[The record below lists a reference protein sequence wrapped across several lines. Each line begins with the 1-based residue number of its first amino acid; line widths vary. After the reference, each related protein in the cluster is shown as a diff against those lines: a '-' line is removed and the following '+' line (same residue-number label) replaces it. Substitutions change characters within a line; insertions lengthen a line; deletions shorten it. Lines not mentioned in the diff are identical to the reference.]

1 MKINK
6 LVLNN
11 FFRYYGRQEIIF
23 STDNQKNVTI
33 LRGENGAG
41 KTTLLN
47 AFYWVMYGDVLKPL
61 QVSNMLNYRAAE
73 ELKSMQVVNCLV
85 ELEFEDRGILYT
97 ISRGQRFN
105 KEGNKLIGEKNIKP
119 YISYK
124 DNRTGNYIEIQEKD
138 FMDSIIPKRLRHFFF
153 FDGERINRL
162 AQVDGK
168 EEVKKAIL
176 DILGLTTIDNSQK
189 DLQTIRNEYLRELAK
204 NSSKDEK
211 KYGEELES
219 KECELE
225 VFEGILKERNEEAV
239 KYKDELERITKY
251 LEQSNSEIVRKS
263 QKELKTIEK
272 DIKTSE
278 KDLEGVKS
286 EIRNHISK
294 NLKVSIIS
302 EYFRDIAG
310 YLEDKRE
317 KGELPSDIKIQFI
330 DDILARGRC
339 ICGCDL
345 QKGTS
350 EYETV
355 EKLKSV
361 AGRSELDDAYSKIT
375 SYIKYVNS
383 QENFF
388 DKFKELNKRE
398 VEIYDRIDE
407 LKNRKEEIS
416 RELRNSD
423 DEKISYNEKQRIKLT
438 QELNQIHKKIG
449 STENEIKLVKKDI
462 EKIREKI
469 KLCSVNNS
477 ISKRTKDKIDVVE
490 KLIDL
495 NNEIKTSFVET
506 TREELDY
513 KIKEVFSKITRK
525 DYRIPVL
532 TKDFELKIVNTLKG
546 ENQNNSQVLSTG
558 EGQITSLSFIG
569 SLVEYARE
577 KTKQEFLSDFSG
589 GDYPIVMDSPFGNL
603 DEIHTS
609 NVAENIGKLASQVII
624 VVSDKQWNKDVENNI
639 KHQVGKMYKMYD
651 VNDTNKD
658 VLETT
663 IIKEELYI
671 G

>member
-6 LVLNN
+6 LILNN
-11 FFRYYGRQEIIF
+11 FFRYYGKQEIIF
-23 STDNQKNVTI
+23 STDKHKNVTV
-33 LRGENGAG
+33 LRGENGVG

-47 AFYWVMYGDVLKPL
+47 AFYWVMYGDVLSPL
-61 QVSNMLNYRAAE
+61 KISNMLNYKAAE
-73 ELKSMQVVNCLV
+73 ELKPMNLAYCSV
-85 ELEFEDRGILYT
+85 ELEFEDRGIIYNIL
-97 ISRGQRFN
+97 REQRFN
-105 KEGNKLIGEKNIKP
+105 KEGDKLIGEKNIKP
-119 YISYK
+119 YITYK
-124 DNRTGNYIEIQEKD
+124 DSRTGNYIEIAEKD

-189 DLQTIRNEYLRELAK
+189 DLEMIRNEYLRELAR
-204 NSSKDEK
+204 NSNDDEK
-211 KYGEELES
+211 KYGKELES

-225 VFEGILKERNEEAV
+225 VFEDILKEHNEKELKYNEEL
-239 KYKDELERITKY
+239 KRITKY
-251 LEQSNSEIVRKS
+251 LEQSNSEIVRAR

-272 DIKTSE
+272 DINVAE
-278 KDLEGVKS
+278 KNLEHIKAN
-286 EIRNHISK
+286 IRNHISK
-294 NLKVSIIS
+294 KLKVAIIS
-302 EYFRDIAG
+302 EYFKDIAG

-345 QKGTS
+345 KKGTE

-375 SYIKYVNS
+375 SYMKYINN
-383 QENFF
+383 QEDFF
-388 DKFKELNKRE
+388 DVLDELNQQE
-398 VEIYDRIDE
+398 LEIYDRIDE
-407 LKNRKEEIS
+407 LKNRKEKIS
-416 RELRNSD
+416 KELLNSD
-423 DEKISYNEKQRIKLT
+423 DEKISYYENQRIKLT
-438 QELNQIHKKIG
+438 YELNEINKLIG
-449 STENEIKLVKKDI
+449 KTENEIQQVKKDI
-462 EKIREKI
+462 EKIRGKI

-477 ISKRTKDKIDVVE
+477 IAKRTKDKIDTVE
-490 KLIDL
+490 RLIDL

-506 TREELDY
+506 TRCELDA

-532 TKDFELKIVNTLKG
+532 TKDFELKIVNS
-546 ENQNNSQVLSTG
+546 ENQEQSQVLSTG

-603 DEIHTS
+603 DTTHTS
-609 NVAENIGKLASQVII
+609 NVAQNIGKLASQVII
-624 VVSDKQWNKDVENNI
+624 VVSDKQWNKDVEDNI

-651 VNDTNKD
+651 ENDKGDD

-663 IIKEELYI
+663 TIEEELYNV
-671 G
+671 

>member
-6 LVLNN
+6 LILNN
-11 FFRYYGRQEIIF
+11 FFRYYGKQEIIF
-23 STDNQKNVTI
+23 STDKHKNVTV
-33 LRGENGAG
+33 LRGENGVG

-47 AFYWVMYGDVLKPL
+47 AFYWVMYGDVLSPL
-61 QVSNMLNYRAAE
+61 KISNMLNYKAAE
-73 ELKSMQVVNCLV
+73 ELKPMNLAYCSV
-85 ELEFEDRGILYT
+85 ELEFEDRGIIYNIL
-97 ISRGQRFN
+97 REQRFN
-105 KEGNKLIGEKNIKP
+105 KEGDKLIGEKNIKP
-119 YISYK
+119 YITYK
-124 DNRTGNYIEIQEKD
+124 DIRTGNYIEIAEKD

-189 DLQTIRNEYLRELAK
+189 DLEMIRNEYLRELAR
-204 NSSKDEK
+204 NSNDDEK
-211 KYGEELES
+211 KYGKELES
-219 KECELE
+219 KEGELE
-225 VFEGILKERNEEAV
+225 EFENILKKRNEEEL
-239 KYKDELERITKY
+239 KYNEELKRITKY
-251 LEQSNSEIVRKS
+251 LEQSNSEIVRAR

-272 DIKTSE
+272 DINATE
-278 KDLEGVKS
+278 KNLENIKAN
-286 EIRNHISK
+286 IRNHISK
-294 NLKVSIIS
+294 KLKVAIIS
-302 EYFRDIAG
+302 EYFKDIAG

-345 QKGTS
+345 KKGTE

-375 SYIKYVNS
+375 SYMKYINN
-383 QENFF
+383 QEDFF
-388 DKFKELNKRE
+388 DVLDELNQQE
-398 VEIYDRIDE
+398 LEIYDRIDE
-407 LKNRKEEIS
+407 LKNRKEKIS
-416 RELRNSD
+416 KELLNSD
-423 DEKISYNEKQRIKLT
+423 DEKISYYENQRIKLT
-438 QELNQIHKKIG
+438 YELNEINKLIG
-449 STENEIKLVKKDI
+449 KTENEIQQVKKDI
-462 EKIREKI
+462 EKIRGKI

-477 ISKRTKDKIDVVE
+477 IAKRTKDKIDTVE
-490 KLIDL
+490 RLIDL

-506 TREELDY
+506 TRCELDA

-532 TKDFELKIVNTLKG
+532 TKDFELKIVNS
-546 ENQNNSQVLSTG
+546 ENQEQSQVLSTG

-603 DEIHTS
+603 DTTHTS
-609 NVAENIGKLASQVII
+609 NVAQNIGKLASQVII
-624 VVSDKQWNKDVENNI
+624 VVSDKQWNKDVEDNI

-651 VNDTNKD
+651 ENDKGDD

-663 IIKEELYI
+663 TIEEELYNV
-671 G
+671 

>member
-1 MKINK
+1 MKINR

-47 AFYWVMYGDVLKPL
+47 AFYWVMYGDVLSPL
-61 QVSNMLNYRAAE
+61 EVSNMLNYRAAE
-73 ELKSMQVVNCLV
+73 ELEPMHVANCLV

-97 ISRGQRFN
+97 ISRSQRFN
-105 KEGNKLIGEKNIKP
+105 KDGNKLIGEKNIKP
-119 YISYK
+119 YIAYK
-124 DNRTGNYIEIQEKD
+124 ENKTGNYIEIQEKD

-189 DLQTIRNEYLRELAK
+189 DLETIRNEYLRELVK
-204 NSSKDEK
+204 NSSDDEK
-211 KYGEELES
+211 KYGKELES

-225 VFEGILKERNEEAV
+225 VLEGILKSHNEKVV
-239 KYKDELERITKY
+239 KYKEELERITKY
-251 LEQSNSEIVRKS
+251 LEQSNSEIVRKR

-272 DIKTSE
+272 DIKTADN
-278 KDLEGVKS
+278 DLENIKS
-286 EIRNHISK
+286 DIRNHISK

-345 QKGTS
+345 EEGTKQ
-350 EYETV
+350 YETV

-375 SYIKYVNS
+375 SYIKYINS

-388 DKFKELNKRE
+388 DVFKNLNKRE
-398 VEIYDRIDE
+398 IEIYDRIDE
-407 LKNRKEEIS
+407 LKNRKENIS
-416 RELRNSD
+416 KELRNSD
-423 DEKISYNEKQRIKLT
+423 DEKISYNENQRIKLT
-438 QELNQIHKKIG
+438 QELNQIHKQIG
-449 STENEIKLVKKDI
+449 STEIEIKSVKKEI
-462 EKIREKI
+462 EKIRGKI

-477 ISKRTKDKIDVVE
+477 IAKRTKNKIDVIE
-490 KLIDL
+490 RLIDL

-506 TREELDY
+506 TREELDA

-532 TKDFELKIVNTLKG
+532 TKDFELKIVNSLKG
-546 ENQNNSQVLSTG
+546 ENQEHSQVLSTG

-603 DEIHTS
+603 DKIHTS
-609 NVAENIGKLASQVII
+609 NVAGNIGKLASQVII
-624 VVSDKQWNKDVENNI
+624 IVSDKQWNKDVEDNI

-651 VNDTNKD
+651 ENDTNKD

>member
-6 LVLNN
+6 LILNN
-11 FFRYYGRQEIIF
+11 FFRYYGKQEIIF
-23 STDNQKNVTI
+23 STDKHKNVTV
-33 LRGENGAG
+33 LRGENGVG

-47 AFYWVMYGDVLKPL
+47 AFYWVMYGDVLSPL
-61 QVSNMLNYRAAE
+61 KISNMLNYKAAE
-73 ELKSMQVVNCLV
+73 ELKPMNLAYCSV
-85 ELEFEDRGILYT
+85 ELEFEDRGIIYNIL
-97 ISRGQRFN
+97 REQRFN
-105 KEGNKLIGEKNIKP
+105 KEGDKLIGEKNIKP
-119 YISYK
+119 SITYK
-124 DNRTGNYIEIQEKD
+124 DIRTGNYIEIAEKD

-189 DLQTIRNEYLRELAK
+189 DLEMIRNEYLRELAR
-204 NSSKDEK
+204 NSNDDEK
-211 KYGEELES
+211 KYGKELES
-219 KECELE
+219 KEGELE
-225 VFEGILKERNEEAV
+225 EFENILKKRNEEEL
-239 KYKDELERITKY
+239 KYNEELKRITKY
-251 LEQSNSEIVRKS
+251 LEQSNSEIVRAR

-272 DIKTSE
+272 DINATE
-278 KDLEGVKS
+278 KNLENIKAN
-286 EIRNHISK
+286 IRNHISK
-294 NLKVSIIS
+294 KLKVAIIS
-302 EYFRDIAG
+302 EYFKDIAG

-345 QKGTS
+345 KKGTE

-375 SYIKYVNS
+375 SYMKYINN
-383 QENFF
+383 QEDFF
-388 DKFKELNKRE
+388 DVLDELNQQE
-398 VEIYDRIDE
+398 LEIYDRIDE
-407 LKNRKEEIS
+407 LKNRKEKIS
-416 RELRNSD
+416 KELLNSD
-423 DEKISYNEKQRIKLT
+423 DEKISYYENQRIKLT
-438 QELNQIHKKIG
+438 YELNEINKLIG
-449 STENEIKLVKKDI
+449 KTENEIQQVKKDI
-462 EKIREKI
+462 EKIRGKI

-477 ISKRTKDKIDVVE
+477 IAKRTKDKIDTVE
-490 KLIDL
+490 RLIDL

-506 TREELDY
+506 TRCELDA

-532 TKDFELKIVNTLKG
+532 TKDFELKIVNS
-546 ENQNNSQVLSTG
+546 ENQEQSQVLSTG

-603 DEIHTS
+603 DTTHTS
-609 NVAENIGKLASQVII
+609 NVAQNIGKLASQVII
-624 VVSDKQWNKDVENNI
+624 VVSDKQWNKDVEDNI

-651 VNDTNKD
+651 ENDKGDD

-663 IIKEELYI
+663 TIEEELYNV
-671 G
+671 

>member
-73 ELKSMQVVNCLV
+73 ELKSMQVANCSV

-97 ISRGQRFN
+97 ISRAQRFN

-204 NSSKDEK
+204 NSSEDEK

-423 DEKISYNEKQRIKLT
+423 DEKISYNENQRIKLT

>member
-204 NSSKDEK
+204 NSSEDEK

-469 KLCSVNNS
+469 KL
-477 ISKRTKDKIDVVE
+477 
-490 KLIDL
+490 
-495 NNEIKTSFVET
+495 
-506 TREELDY
+506 
-513 KIKEVFSKITRK
+513 
-525 DYRIPVL
+525 
-532 TKDFELKIVNTLKG
+532 
-546 ENQNNSQVLSTG
+546 
-558 EGQITSLSFIG
+558 
-569 SLVEYARE
+569 
-577 KTKQEFLSDFSG
+577 
-589 GDYPIVMDSPFGNL
+589 
-603 DEIHTS
+603 
-609 NVAENIGKLASQVII
+609 
-624 VVSDKQWNKDVENNI
+624 
-639 KHQVGKMYKMYD
+639 
-651 VNDTNKD
+651 
-658 VLETT
+658 
-663 IIKEELYI
+663 
-671 G
+671 